1 MERLMN
7 VSFDHYRIFCYV
19 ARYGNVTLA
28 ADALLCNQP
37 NVTRTIKNL
46 EGELGC
52 TLFVRSNRGVRLT
65 PEGERL
71 YARVRIAVEQ
81 IELAE
86 AELAEARTLRGGAVT
101 VGATEV
107 ALHTFLL
114 PVLKEYRQAYPGI
127 RLRISNYTA
136 TQAIAA
142 LKNSLVDI
150 AVITALAGE
159 KVDGLRARELRTV
172 GEAAVCGRYF
182 SDLCGR
188 EVTLR
193 ELARYPLVALGKDTK
208 TYEMY
213 SRWFSRHGVAYS
225 PVIEAA
231 TAGQILPMVRS
242 GLGVGFVPED
252 FLDAGMGGEVC
263 RVALA
268 EPLPQRSV
276 ILLKRPDGVLSMA
289 AKALEQQILA
299 ESRRD
304 FA

>member
-1 MERLMN
+1 MN
-7 VSFDHYRIFCYV
+7 ILHMKYAVEV
-19 ARYGNVTLA
+19 ARTGSLNRASETLFIA
-28 ADALLCNQP
+28 QP
-37 NVTRTIKNL
+37 NLSRAIRELETDLGITI
-46 EGELGC
+46 
-52 TLFVRSNRGVRLT
+52 FDRSSKGMRLT

-159 KVDGLRARELRTV
+159 KVGGLRARVLRTV

-193 ELARYPLVALGKDTK
+193 ELAGYPLVALGKETK